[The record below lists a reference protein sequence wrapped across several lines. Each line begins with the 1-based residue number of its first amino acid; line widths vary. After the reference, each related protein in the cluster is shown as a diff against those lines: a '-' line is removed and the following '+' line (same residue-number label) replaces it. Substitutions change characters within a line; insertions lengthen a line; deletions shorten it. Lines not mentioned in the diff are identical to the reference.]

1 MPKKK
6 QTFKYPKIEDS
17 SSEKKSIKKKKSS
30 SKSKEKKYVNKS
42 NKSDLFKRMVP
53 IANSTTKT
61 TMSNI
66 KRLIIFERFVLNW
79 SCFLTFV
86 FFILHLLFI
95 RIIDLTI
102 PLVNQC
108 MEPLLQPCQ

>member
-42 NKSDLFKRMVP
+42 NK
-53 IANSTTKT
+53 
-61 TMSNI
+61 
-66 KRLIIFERFVLNW
+66 
-79 SCFLTFV
+79 
-86 FFILHLLFI
+86 
-95 RIIDLTI
+95 IDLEDKEKLKKNI
-102 PLVNQC
+102 
-108 MEPLLQPCQ
+108 